1 LLAAA
6 PDPWDAG
13 YQAATPGIWTAPD
26 GTQRVGR
33 IVAPADTPA
42 GRRVKVWVDA
52 SGRPVRTPQPR
63 GLIIV
68 EAIVVAAMAA
78 AAVSLCLRCAPL
90 RHRPLSAW
98 SGKVNRAGP
107 GSGRRANHAP
117 LRDRVVFL
125 LLAQLRL
132 Y

>member
-1 LLAAA
+1 MLAAA

-42 GRRVKVWVDA
+42 GRLVKVWVDA

-78 AAVSLCLRCAPL
+78 AAVSLCLRCAAA
-90 RHRPLSAW
+90 LS
-98 SGKVNRAGP
+98 
-107 GSGRRANHAP
+107 RRA
-117 LRDRVVFL
+117 LTRR
-125 LLAQLRL
+125 RL
-132 Y
+132 GAWDTERWATGPQGTSQP